1 MIMWPL
7 QFLQLICMF
16 SGYSVDVVE
25 LSRDGSEHGV
35 DEGETVSVN
44 PP

>member
-1 MIMWPL
+1 MTPATVTSY
-7 QFLQLICMF
+7 CMLR
-16 SGYSVDVVE
+16 GYNEVTLFV
-25 LSRDGSEHGV
+25 SRDGSEHGV